1 MLSGKQANQM
11 AKNAVRR
18 ALLSRG
24 WRLERRYPIDFPPHM
39 IEIVE
44 RVAPLS
50 GYSPLAQASP
60 ERFAALCNAIDYVVE
75 HDISGSIVECG
86 VYRGASMMAAA
97 LELRRLGREERDL
110 YLFDTFSGMPLPSER
125 DVTLTGLPAAELTG
139 RSATR
144 GGTKQWVAASVDEVR
159 RNMLKTGY
167 DKSKI
172 HFVAGRVEDTLPAFA
187 PSEIALLRLDTDWYE
202 STRHEL
208 VHLFPRLSVGGVLII
223 DDYGHWA
230 GAREATDEF
239 FRERGIRILLD
250 RIDYTAR
257 TAVKQLEGPA
267 E

>member
-1 MLSGKQANQM
+1 MLSWKRTTQVV
-11 AKNAVRR
+11 KNALRR

-24 WRLERRYPIDFPPHM
+24 WRLERRYPIDIAPHV

-50 GYSPLAQASP
+50 GYSLLAQPSP
-60 ERFAALCNAIDYVVE
+60 ERYAALCNAVEYVVE
-75 HDISGSIVECG
+75 HEVPGSIVECG
-86 VYRGASMMAAA
+86 VYKGASMMAAA
-97 LELRRLGREERDL
+97 LALVRLGRQDRDL
-110 YLFDTFSGMPLPSER
+110 YLFDTFAGMPAPGDR
-125 DVTLTGLPAAELTG
+125 DVTLVGRRAAEIWG
-139 RSATR
+139 KRATP
-144 GGTKQWVAASVDEVR
+144 GDGEQWLGASVDEVR
-159 RNMLKTGY
+159 RNMLDTGY
-167 DKSKI
+167 DESKI
-172 HFVAGRVEDTLPAFA
+172 HFVAGRVEDTLPALA

-208 VHLFPRLSVGGVLII
+208 VHLFPRLSRGGVLII

-250 RIDYTAR
+250 RVDYTAR
-257 TAVKQLEGPA
+257 TAVKQWEDTS